1 MEVQQFEI
9 NDQHQQVGERN
20 TVVVLDNTEHIA
32 SGEERLHHHQ
42 HYSHRAN
49 WLRAGVL
56 GASDG
61 LVSNSSIILGI
72 LAANK
77 PEVAVLTGLSALVA
91 GTISMALGE
100 YISVSSQRDTEE
112 ADIKLER
119 KEHERGG
126 QTAIEEFEELK
137 LGYIEKG
144 LSPETAHLVATELH
158 DLHIDK
164 IVQIH
169 VREELGIDVDDL
181 TNPWEAAGASAIA
194 FATGAAPPLIVVA
207 ITTSQIASVLIAIVC
222 GVFLLVFGGIG
233 SHLGG
238 GSIWKGSL
246 RVFIGGMI
254 AMGAT
259 FGIGAIFEHTG

>member
-1 MEVQQFEI
+1 MTTQEFEI
-9 NDQHQQVGERN
+9 HHPEHIEERN
-20 TVVVLDNTEHIA
+20 TVVVLDNTEPVA
-32 SGEERLHHHQ
+32 TGSDRLHRHQ

-77 PEVAVLTGLSALVA
+77 SDVAVLTGLSALVA

-119 KEHERGG
+119 NEHEKGG
-126 QTAIEEFEELK
+126 QTAVEEFEELK
-137 LGYIEKG
+137 LSYIEKG
-144 LSPETAHLVATELH
+144 LSPETAHLVVTELH
-158 DLHIDK
+158 GHSIDRV
-164 IVQIH
+164 VQIH

-207 ITTSQIASVLIAIVC
+207 ITTSQIASILIAIVC
-222 GVFLLVFGGIG
+222 GIFLIIFGGIG

-238 GSIWKGSL
+238 GAIWKGSL

-254 AMGAT
+254 AMGCT
-259 FGIGAIFEHTG
+259 FGIGSIFEHVG